1 MTMALL
7 PSLVAVRGEG
17 EQSPERGSGPRF
29 VVKVNRPA
37 VPMNDAE
44 ADGQSQAIRLS
55 ALGGKERL
63 KDAGADLLRDPLS
76 LVLHQELHLV
86 ALLRTTGR
94 QNDRTTL
101 RHRLLSI
108 HDQVDQDLLDL
119 GRAAPSCR
127 ETLLDA
133 ALEGDVSE
141 GGLSGNGVPCLLDQ
155 IAGVDADV

>member
-7 PSLVAVRGEG
+7 PSLVAVPGER
-17 EQSPERGSGPRF
+17 EQYPERGSGTRF
-29 VVKVNRPA
+29 AVKVNRPA

-63 KDAGADLLRDPLS
+63 KDAGADLLRDPGA

-86 ALLRTTGR
+86 LLLRTTGR

-119 GRAAPSCR
+119 GRGALYYGEA
-127 ETLLDA
+127 LLDTA
-133 ALEGDVSE
+133 RG
-141 GGLSGNGVPCLLDQ
+141 
-155 IAGVDADV
+155 AGARG